1 MLTGV
6 SLAVWLLALAGG
18 RWVCRRALRP
28 VQVLAGSAR
37 SMDGTDLGQRLP
49 ALATADE
56 VADLS
61 TAFNGLL
68 DRLQEAFE
76 RQRRFTG
83 DASHQLRTPL
93 AALLGQVEVTLRRER
108 PAREYRDTLG
118 LVHRQATHLRQI
130 VESLLFLARADAEA
144 RLPNREPID
153 LAAWLKEH
161 LRSWSDHPRSADLR
175 LEPTPE
181 ALPPVEAHSP
191 LLGELVDI
199 LLDNACK
206 HSPPGSPVTQRLG
219 REGGRVLLVVEDRG
233 CGIAAEDLP
242 HVFEPFFRSADARR
256 RGVAGLG
263 LGLAIARRIA
273 GACGGTLTAGG
284 SPGGG
289 AVFTLS
295 LPCSDH
301 RGPGL

>member
-1 MLTGV
+1 VRPTRP
-6 SLAVWLLALAGG
+6 AG
-18 RWVCRRALRP
+18 
-28 VQVLAGSAR
+28 
-37 SMDGTDLGQRLP
+37 P
-49 ALATADE
+49 ALPSAGPRARGRG
-56 VADLS
+56 S
-61 TAFNGLL
+61 GR
-68 DRLQEAFE
+68 RLGPGTRA
-76 RQRRFTG
+76 
-83 DASHQLRTPL
+83 
-93 AALLGQVEVTLRRER
+93 R
-108 PAREYRDTLG
+108 PAGEYRDTLE
-118 LVHRQATHLRQI
+118 LVHRQATHLGQI

-161 LRSWSDHPRSADLR
+161 LRSWSDHPRSADIR
-175 LEPTPE
+175 LEATPE
-181 ALPPVEAHSP
+181 ALPPVEAHPP

-206 HSPPGSPVTQRLG
+206 HSPPGSPVTLRLG
-219 REGGRVLLVVEDRG
+219 REGGRVLLVVADRG

-273 GACGGTLTAGG
+273 GACGGTLTAAG

-289 AVFTLS
+289 VVFTLS
-295 LPCSDH
+295 LPKAASDT
-301 RGPGL
+301 RVK